1 MVCFE
6 LTNCFVEAQRGR
18 PSCLCFKRVLCRES
32 REENGGLMGGYR
44 GKKME
49 GLQLKMPRTK
59 MPAEAQRKN
68 DYADCKESAS
78 LL

>member
-1 MVCFE
+1 
-6 LTNCFVEAQRGR
+6 
-18 PSCLCFKRVLCRES
+18 
-32 REENGGLMGGYR
+32 MGGYR

-59 MPAEAQRKN
+59 MPAEAQREN

-78 LL
+78 LLWTADFNYVCVWGHNCGL